1 MKRWKWLAA
10 MAAITACVV
19 LFLNKDDLGRFKRMR
34 HM

>member
-10 MAAITACVV
+10 MAAIAAGVV
-19 LFLNKDDLGRFKRMR
+19 LFLNKDDLGRYQRMR